1 MKNIGLAILAIN
13 LSGCAAM
20 SVEECKT
27 ANWSLVGEKDGSK
40 GSSPRLD
47 QYYKA
52 CGKANIVPDQK
63 LYERGYKE
71 GLGYYCQPSN
81 IFYNALEGNG
91 NINVCPIEQRNR
103 LRPYYRAASDYYNAK
118 NEYDR
123 YDEKFKQY
131 SDSAYNE
138 KLKPEERERYRKLL
152 RELQID
158 RDRINRNYWNSIRD
172 IERFKYDHGLK

>member
-1 MKNIGLAILAIN
+1 
-13 LSGCAAM
+13 
-20 SVEECKT
+20 
-27 ANWSLVGEKDGSK
+27 
-40 GSSPRLD
+40 
-47 QYYKA
+47 
-52 CGKANIVPDQK
+52 
-63 LYERGYKE
+63 
-71 GLGYYCQPSN
+71 
-81 IFYNALEGNG
+81 
-91 NINVCPIEQRNR
+91 EQRDR

-131 SDSAYNE
+131 SDNAYNE

>member
-1 MKNIGLAILAIN
+1 MKNIGLAILAIS

-63 LYERGYKE
+63 SYERGYKE
-71 GLGYYCQPSN
+71 GLGYYCQPAN

-91 NINVCPIEQRNR
+91 NINVCPVEQRNR

-118 NEYDR
+118 AEYDR

-158 RDRINRNYWNSIRD
+158 RDRINRNYW
-172 IERFKYDHGLK
+172 

>member
-1 MKNIGLAILAIN
+1 
-13 LSGCAAM
+13 
-20 SVEECKT
+20 
-27 ANWSLVGEKDGSK
+27 
-40 GSSPRLD
+40 
-47 QYYKA
+47 
-52 CGKANIVPDQK
+52 
-63 LYERGYKE
+63 
-71 GLGYYCQPSN
+71 LGYYCQPAN

-91 NINVCPIEQRNR
+91 NINVCPVEQRNR

-118 NEYDR
+118 AEYER